1 MWHVDYSFYVNM
13 VNMVWTSYLQV
24 VTSEQFSTKHW
35 QLTEEGIEVA
45 EKGSHE
51 AQVFNA
57 VPSTGITQA
66 ELMVQ

>member
-1 MWHVDYSFYVNM
+1 MWCEHRTTVFV
-13 VNMVWTSYLQV
+13 LQV
-24 VTSEQFSTKHW
+24 ITCEQFSTKHW